1 MNLLMSLLQKIRAVS
16 VTRLLSRP
24 QKWTCFCSRLSLKAA
39 AKRSADITM
48 QVRSIR
54 AGAGLVSLVTR
65 ATVFIILTCTIPLLI
80 FGWFTTHQTMNNLTD
95 SAIDK
100 NSKVAERVA
109 SDIGYYMINKK
120 NFLTVA
126 SGSEALRVLNKET
139 AQQYLQQVRPFYG
152 GSDALFVADATG
164 GQLARTDGAA
174 LVGVADRDYFQRA
187 IQGTSSFSDPVISKV
202 TNQLTIIGS
211 APIYAEGNRVAG
223 ILGANISIANIQTM
237 IENILSQNPGYLLT
251 VIDGNRIP
259 LFYQADSSAV
269 TERKSL
275 NEEYYVQAV
284 ASKSGNSIGSFRGQ
298 EYLVSYRPIQN
309 TDWVVVS
316 AYPKQ
321 QALQAAYDTIDLS
334 AKVALGLIL
343 GFVVCGVAVTRLVLR
358 PLKALVQQVER
369 VAEGDLT
376 CDLTV
381 KGKDEIAHV
390 AQAFC
395 KMTGNLRG
403 IVQAVQQSSMSIV
416 ESSNYVVAASSQSN
430 IASQQ
435 VTQSIQNIAQ
445 KVTSQSQETGKTENL
460 ITELVAISSTVSGNA
475 TLVAQAT
482 NACSATAVQGQQ
494 VVEQTVAAIESLKV
508 LVEQTSQTVRVLG
521 SSAREIGQIT
531 EMITAITQQT
541 NLLALNAAI
550 EAARAGDSGRGFA
563 VVASEVRRL
572 AEQSAGAT
580 KNIAGLV
587 KKIQAETD
595 QAIEAIGASFAQVD
609 KGAAIAGTLG
619 SSFDDIMQA
628 IGHAQSQTMIITTEA
643 AKQTD
648 LCQSALAAVANIH
661 EMADANTQN
670 IQEIAAV
677 SQEQAAA
684 SQDITHS
691 IDTLKALAHNLEDLV
706 TQFKA

>member
-1 MNLLMSLLQKIRAVS
+1 MNLLMSLLKKFRTVFDPSLLLRWQKRINFFNRFSVKSAVKRS
-16 VTRLLSRP
+16 TGITKQLLS
-24 QKWTCFCSRLSLKAA
+24 L
-39 AKRSADITM
+39 RSGT
-48 QVRSIR
+48 
-54 AGAGLVSLVTR
+54 GLVSLVTR
-65 ATVFIILTCTIPLLI
+65 ATLFIIITCTIPLLI
-80 FGWFTTHQTMNNLTD
+80 FGWFTTQQTMNNLTD
-95 SAIDK
+95 SATDK

-109 SDIGYYMINKK
+109 SDIGYYVINKK

-152 GSDALFVADATG
+152 GSDALFVADTTG

-174 LVGVADRDYFQRA
+174 LVSVADRDYFQRA
-187 IQGTSSFSDPVISKV
+187 LQGTSSFSDPVVSKV

-223 ILGANISIANIQTM
+223 VLGANISIANIQTM
-237 IENILSQNPGYLLT
+237 IENILSQNPGYILT

-259 LFYQADSSAV
+259 LFYQADTSAV
-269 TERKSL
+269 TERRSL
-275 NEEYYVQAV
+275 NEDYYVQAI
-284 ASKSGNSIGSFRGQ
+284 AEKSGNSIGSFRGQ
-298 EYLVSYRPIQN
+298 DYLVSYRPIQN

-321 QALQAAYDTIDLS
+321 QALQAAYDTVDLS
-334 AKVALGLIL
+334 AKVAFGLIL
-343 GFVVCGVAVTRLVLR
+343 GFVVCGVAVTRLALR

-376 CDLTV
+376 CDLAV
-381 KGKDEIAHV
+381 KGEDEIAHV

-395 KMTGNLRG
+395 TMTGNLRE

-416 ESSNYVVAASSQSN
+416 ESSNYVVAASGQSN

-445 KVTSQSQETGKTENL
+445 KVTGQSRETGKTETL

-475 TLVAQAT
+475 ALAAQAT
-482 NACSATAVQGQQ
+482 NACSTTAEQGQQ
-494 VVEQTVAAIESLKV
+494 VVEQTVAAIQSLKE
-508 LVEQTSQTVRVLG
+508 LVNQTSQTVRVLG
-521 SSAREIGQIT
+521 SSASEIGQIT
-531 EMITAITQQT
+531 EIITAITQQT

-550 EAARAGDSGRGFA
+550 EAARAGESGRGFA

-580 KNIAGLV
+580 KNIAALV
-587 KKIQAETD
+587 KKIQTETD
-595 QAIEAIGASFAQVD
+595 HAIEAIGASFAQVD
-609 KGAAIAGTLG
+609 KGVAIAGTLG
-619 SSFDDIMQA
+619 ISFADIMQA
-628 IGHAQSQTMIITTEA
+628 IGRVQSQTTIITAEA

-648 LCQSALAAVANIH
+648 LCQSALTAVANIH
-661 EMADANTQN
+661 EMAEANTQN

-691 IDTLKALAHNLEDLV
+691 IDTLKALAHNLEELI

>member
-1 MNLLMSLLQKIRAVS
+1 M
-16 VTRLLSRP
+16 
-24 QKWTCFCSRLSLKAA
+24 
-39 AKRSADITM
+39 
-48 QVRSIR
+48 
-54 AGAGLVSLVTR
+54 
-65 ATVFIILTCTIPLLI
+65 
-80 FGWFTTHQTMNNLTD
+80 
-95 SAIDK
+95 
-100 NSKVAERVA
+100 
-109 SDIGYYMINKK
+109 
-120 NFLTVA
+120 
-126 SGSEALRVLNKET
+126 
-139 AQQYLQQVRPFYG
+139 
-152 GSDALFVADATG
+152 
-164 GQLARTDGAA
+164 
-174 LVGVADRDYFQRA
+174 
-187 IQGTSSFSDPVISKV
+187 
-202 TNQLTIIGS
+202 
-211 APIYAEGNRVAG
+211 
-223 ILGANISIANIQTM
+223 
-237 IENILSQNPGYLLT
+237 
-251 VIDGNRIP
+251 
-259 LFYQADSSAV
+259 
-269 TERKSL
+269 
-275 NEEYYVQAV
+275 
-284 ASKSGNSIGSFRGQ
+284 
-298 EYLVSYRPIQN
+298 
-309 TDWVVVS
+309 
-316 AYPKQ
+316 
-321 QALQAAYDTIDLS
+321 
-334 AKVALGLIL
+334 
-343 GFVVCGVAVTRLVLR
+343 
-358 PLKALVQQVER
+358 
-369 VAEGDLT
+369 
-376 CDLTV
+376 
-381 KGKDEIAHV
+381 
-390 AQAFC
+390 
-395 KMTGNLRG
+395 
-403 IVQAVQQSSMSIV
+403 
-416 ESSNYVVAASSQSN
+416 
-430 IASQQ
+430 
-435 VTQSIQNIAQ
+435 
-445 KVTSQSQETGKTENL
+445 
-460 ITELVAISSTVSGNA
+460 
-475 TLVAQAT
+475 
-482 NACSATAVQGQQ
+482 
-494 VVEQTVAAIESLKV
+494 EQTVAAIESLKV